1 VRVGDNES
9 FDKYTVE
16 EKYIMK
22 KKTVFSALAAGAVV
36 MGLLLGTSMAQAED
50 VIFDPNDADQATG
63 ITDLDIGGTLYNVD
77 FISQT
82 TALSVYTARRPGSTT
97 SPPRTRRARR
107 SMR

>member
-1 VRVGDNES
+1 
-9 FDKYTVE
+9 
-16 EKYIMK
+16 MK
-22 KKTVFSALAAGAVV
+22 QKTVFSALAAGAVAV
-36 MGLLLGTSMAQAED
+36 GLLLAASTAQAED
-50 VIFDPNDADQATG
+50 VIFDPSDPNKATG
-63 ITDLDIGGTLYNVD
+63 ITDLDVGGTLYDVD